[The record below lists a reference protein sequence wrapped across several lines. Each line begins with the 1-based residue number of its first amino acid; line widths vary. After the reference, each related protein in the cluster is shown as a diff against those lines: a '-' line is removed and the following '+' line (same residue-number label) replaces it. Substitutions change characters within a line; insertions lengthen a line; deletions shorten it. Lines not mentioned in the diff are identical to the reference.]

1 MSSSLLPETAK
12 KNIEV
17 IAQVEQKLQLSRT
30 AIDRLGDA
38 IARFFGSLWFIAAHA
53 VFLVLWFAINSEWV
67 PELKPFDPYPFA
79 FLGLIIGIEF
89 IVLTSFVLMNQ
100 SVQTKRLE
108 HWGHVTLQVCLL
120 TEQEVTK
127 SIQLLHKICERL
139 DIENGGVD
147 EESKELSKPTHLT
160 SMVEEIEKARESGK
174 LAKEE

>member
-1 MSSSLLPETAK
+1 MSSSPLPETAK

-17 IAQVEQKLQLSRT
+17 MAQVEQKLHLNRT
-30 AIDRLGDA
+30 AIDKLGDG

-53 VFLVLWFAINSEWV
+53 VFLAIWFAINGEWIR
-67 PELKPFDPYPFA
+67 ELEPFDPYPFA

-108 HWGHVTLQVCLL
+108 HWGHVNLQVCIL

-127 SIQLLHKICERL
+127 SIHLLHKICERL
-139 DIENGGVD
+139 DLEDGGAD
-147 EESKELSKPTHLT
+147 QESKDLSQPTHLT
-160 SMVEEIEKARESGK
+160 SMVEEIEKARELSK
-174 LAKEE
+174 HAAD